1 MHGSNIKI
9 VKNMRKKTLE
19 AYKSCFMQGTARKN
33 SLYLTKKAIVKS
45 GKNGHY
51 TKAIAFEKRVSEEK
65 LIQIVLTFK
74 TCTLAKTRKKYKSM
88 RTC

>member
-9 VKNMRKKTLE
+9 VKHMREATLE
-19 AYKSCFMQGTARKN
+19 AYKSCFMRGTARKN

-51 TKAIAFEKRVSEEK
+51 TKAIAFEKGLVRKSLFK
-65 LIQIVLTFK
+65 LF
-74 TCTLAKTRKKYKSM
+74 
-88 RTC
+88 